1 MPSRARTGY
10 TSVLVAAVTVLL
22 LTPSSLLRQGEAMRD
37 GVTRSVTLAVARPV
51 GAVSRALGL
60 ERGAGALLASLHIG
74 DGADGGTGTPLL
86 LRKDLT
92 LPPPVPPDAMLR
104 REPRAAGSGAGGR
117 GGGDQNAGAQGMGRP
132 GAGTTG
138 AAGTGAQGAQGGQGG
153 FGASLLEGRPRPRPT
168 AAHPLRLL
176 ITGDSLVGYLGPQL
190 ANAVAGTGVV
200 RPQVDVHN
208 GTGLTRPFFVD
219 WASLAV
225 QQVARYRPDAIV
237 VMLGAND
244 DIGMPLPNGQVAGE
258 GSPAWAAEYQRRL
271 EIVMGILSQRGRAPV
286 LWLTLPMAR
295 EARRSHDYALI
306 NAAARQAARAVPSMR
321 VVEVGERFT
330 PGGHYRYA
338 MAIGGRSRIVR
349 EADGVHLN
357 QAGSQVAADIA
368 LDALRH
374 TYELPRV

>member
-1 MPSRARTGY
+1 M
-10 TSVLVAAVTVLL
+10 LVAAITVLL
-22 LTPSSLLRQGEAMRD
+22 LTPSSLLRQGEAMQD
-37 GVTRSVTLAVARPV
+37 GVTRSVTLAVGRPV

-74 DGADGGTGTPLL
+74 DGVDSGGGTPLL

-104 REPRAAGSGAGGR
+104 REPGAAASGAGEQ
-117 GGGDQNAGAQGMGRP
+117 D
-132 GAGTTG
+132 
-138 AAGTGAQGAQGGQGG
+138 GQGG
-153 FGASLLEGRPRPRPT
+153 FGASLLDEPPRPRPT

-225 QQVARYRPDAIV
+225 QQVTRYRPDAIV

-330 PGGHYRYA
+330 PGGRYREA
-338 MAIGGRSRIVR
+338 MVIGGRSRIIR
-349 EADGVHLN
+349 QADGVHLN

-374 TYELPRV
+374 SYELPRV

>member
-1 MPSRARTGY
+1 MRSRAKTGY

-22 LTPSSLLRQGEAMRD
+22 LTPSSLLRQGEAMQD
-37 GVTRSVTLAVARPV
+37 GVTRSVTLALARPV
-51 GAVSRALGL
+51 AAVSRALGL

-74 DGADGGTGTPLL
+74 DGADPGGGTPLL

-92 LPPPVPPDAMLR
+92 LPPPIPPEAVAR
-104 REPRAAGSGAGGR
+104 REPRTAAAGAEEQGGAAR
-117 GGGDQNAGAQGMGRP
+117 DAGARGPVRA
-132 GAGTTG
+132 GAL
-138 AAGTGAQGAQGGQGG
+138 GGQGE
-153 FGASLLEGRPRPRPT
+153 FGASLLEEPPRPRPT
-168 AAHPLRLL
+168 RAHPLRLL

-190 ANAVAGTGVV
+190 ANEVAETGVV

-225 QQVARYRPDAIV
+225 QQVARYHPDAIV

-258 GSPAWAAEYQRRL
+258 GSPEWAAEYQRRL

-295 EARRSHDYALI
+295 ETRRSHDYALI
-306 NAAARQAARAVPSMR
+306 NAAGRQAARAVPSMR

-330 PGGHYRYA
+330 PGGRYRDA
-338 MAIGGRSRIVR
+338 MAIGGRRRIVR
-349 EADGVHLN
+349 QADGVHLN
-357 QAGSQVAADIA
+357 QAGSELAADIA
-368 LDALRH
+368 LDALRYS
-374 TYELPRV
+374 YELPRV